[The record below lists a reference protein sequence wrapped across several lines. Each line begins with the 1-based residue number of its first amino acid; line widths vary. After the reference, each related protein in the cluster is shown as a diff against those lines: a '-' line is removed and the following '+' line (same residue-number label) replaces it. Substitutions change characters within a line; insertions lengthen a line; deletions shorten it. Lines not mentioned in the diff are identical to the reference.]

1 MRTPLTRRIA
11 LGLVLVAAATVGA
24 QPSICRQERDVHVC
38 QTEGY
43 GTIINNDLAQAKD
56 EAVIDGQRKA
66 LEQVAGVQVDAET
79 ITRNQVLF
87 DQLVRTRT
95 TGVIQTYR
103 VLPGDGPLPDGRY
116 RAQVEA
122 WVKAGEMNDRLESLV
137 SELSMV
143 VMIPEK
149 NMEQPR
155 AQPAVENELVSRLVE
170 AGYRVHDQA
179 QLQRL
184 AARDKLAALLRGD
197 EQTAR
202 EIGLRFLA
210 NLIVTGEA
218 SARFSQNNQGIV
230 SAYARVTARAM
241 EADTGRIIA
250 NVSLDERGFGRDPIG
265 AGEAALQKAS
275 RPAAEKLVQAL
286 DAYFKRKERR
296 IDVRLRGV
304 PSLDEYRRAKAFLE
318 KQRWV
323 TGVSEGAYAVEDSTI
338 VLTYPEKTL
347 YLAARIGREPRYR
360 LVEFDRNRIVLD
372 YRP

>member
-1 MRTPLTRRIA
+1 MRRPLVGGTVA
-11 LGLVLVAAATVGA
+11 LLVAATVAA
-24 QPSICRQERDVHVC
+24 QPSACRQEGDVHVC
-38 QTEGY
+38 QADGY

-56 EAVIDGQRKA
+56 EAVIDAQRKS

-95 TGVIQTYR
+95 GGVIQNYR
-103 VLPGDGPLPDGRY
+103 VLPGDAALPDGRY
-116 RAQVEA
+116 RVQVEA
-122 WVKAGEMNDRLESLV
+122 WVKAGDVKDRLEALV
-137 SELSMV
+137 SELSMIV
-143 VMIPEK
+143 AIPEK
-149 NMEQPR
+149 NMDQPQ
-155 AQPAVENELVSRLVE
+155 AQPTVENEIVSRLVD
-170 AGYRVHDQA
+170 AGYRVHDYA

-202 EIGLRFLA
+202 EISVRFLA

-218 SARFSQNNQGIV
+218 SSRFSQNNQGIV
-230 SAYARVTARAM
+230 SAYARVTARVM

-250 NVSLDERGFGRDPIG
+250 NVSLEERGFGRDQTG
-265 AGEAALQKAS
+265 AGERALQAAS

-286 DAYFKRKERR
+286 DGYFKRKERR

-304 PSLDEYRRAKAFLE
+304 PSLDEYRRAKVFLE

-323 TGVSEGAYAVEDSTI
+323 TAVSEGAYAPDDSTI
-338 VLTYPEKTL
+338 LLTYPEKTL

-360 LVEFDRNRIVLD
+360 LVEFDRNRILLE